1 MALILTPEVLDRSMS
16 AAPLSTQLADHIR
29 QAIATLDLEP
39 GATLDG
45 EDTIAKA
52 VGVSRPTVRDA
63 LKALTDEG
71 LIVRRAGARTRVAI
85 PPSVRQID
93 FSSYLRTV
101 EALRRGEEPPTAF
114 VADHEAHEDDYDLG
128 QVEITQEKASAQD
141 AEYLRI
147 RKGTPI
153 LRRRMIQRLGGEP
166 IQIHRQAFPYR
177 FVKGTD
183 LEREV
188 STKGGGLLAELT
200 AAGLEPT
207 HFEEWWTPRPPNR
220 TERELLGMLTHG
232 PVIDRLR
239 VFIVA
244 DDPEAEDLTYVAH
257 KPIQVSRII
266 SPAARNNLH
275 VFGRLSPGSRRGPV
289 GG

>member
-1 MALILTPEVLDRSMS
+1 MALTLTPEVLDRSMS
-16 AAPLSTQLADHIR
+16 AAPLSTQLADHLR

-39 GATLDG
+39 GAVIDG

-71 LIVRRAGARTRVAI
+71 LLVRRAGARTRVAI
-85 PPSVRQID
+85 PPSVRQVD
-93 FSSYLRTV
+93 FSRYLRTA

-114 VADHEAHEDDYDLG
+114 VADHGARDEDYEVDP
-128 QVEITQEKASAQD
+128 VEITREKATAQD

-147 RKGTPI
+147 RKGSPI

-166 IQIHRQAFPYR
+166 IQIHRQAFPAR
-177 FVKGTD
+177 LVKGTD

-188 STKGGGLLAELT
+188 RTTGGGLLAELT

-207 HFEEWWTPRPPNR
+207 HFEEWWTARMPNR

-232 PVIDRLR
+232 PVIDMLR

-257 KPIQVSRII
+257 KPVQVSRII
-266 SPAARNNLH
+266 SPAARNTLH
-275 VFGRLSPGSRRGPV
+275 VFGRL
-289 GG
+289 